1 MGTSVIPWLKATN
14 LALQRKLAAVVQG
27 RKTAGAVP
35 GNASSK
41 LQTENQEARY
51 HSALHQWQAMVHE
64 KERMEA
70 GAYTRPLF
78 SST

>member
-1 MGTSVIPWLKATN
+1 M
-14 LALQRKLAAVVQG
+14 VQG

-64 KERMEA
+64 KERMEVHYETTTSDVQA
-70 GAYTRPLF
+70 HLVGQYRLTRWNPC
-78 SST
+78 